1 VWGCETDNTFLP
13 TERNVISNKPTVE
26 EYLPLLLGIVGAVG
40 VFPFAIIR
48 FLHGEYL
55 IALLDAA
62 LVVGLTG
69 LSWYLY
75 SSHNVRVA
83 SVALALLAVVGLL
96 LTNYMKGATQIFW
109 IYPVLVGVFFLIER
123 REALAVSALAVGG
136 LVPIVTDQFDSFAL
150 VSIFVTIAVTC
161 ALAYAFATITRG
173 QRDEL
178 MLLATKDPLTGVGN
192 RRALQQK
199 LDEAIAAK
207 KRSDNNCSML
217 MLDLDH
223 FKQVND
229 QHGHA
234 KGDEILIRITEL
246 VGMRIRVT
254 DRIYRIGGEEFVIL
268 AEGLNLENAARL
280 AEQLRT
286 IVEAYDLAPLSTV
299 TISVGV
305 AQHHAGESAEDWMSR
320 ADNALYMAKHS
331 GRNRISRAA

>member
-1 VWGCETDNTFLP
+1 M
-13 TERNVISNKPTVE
+13 
-26 EYLPLLLGIVGAVG
+26 LGIVGAIG

-48 FLHGEYL
+48 FLNGEYA
-55 IALLDAA
+55 IALLDSA
-62 LVVGLTG
+62 LVVGLGG

-75 SSHNVRVA
+75 KTHNVRVA
-83 SVALALLAVVGLL
+83 SISIALFAVSGLL
-96 LTNYMKGATQIFW
+96 LTNYMKGATQIYW

-123 REALAVSALAVGG
+123 REALVLSLIAVAGMAPTLIGRLDA
-136 LVPIVTDQFDSFAL
+136 FAL
-150 VSIFVTIAVTC
+150 VSLLITICVTC
-161 ALAYAFATITRG
+161 SLAYAFATITRG

-178 MLLATKDPLTGVGN
+178 IQLATKDPLTGVGN

-199 LDEAIAAK
+199 LQEAIAARQRNDK
-207 KRSDNNCSML
+207 HCSML

-229 QHGHA
+229 VHGHA
-234 KGDEILIRITEL
+234 KGDEILIKITEL

-254 DRIYRIGGEEFVIL
+254 DSIYRIGGEEFVIV
-268 AEGLNLENAARL
+268 AEDLNLENAARL

-286 IVEAYDLAPLSTV
+286 IVEAHDLAPSRSV
-299 TISVGV
+299 TISLGV
-305 AQHHAGESAEDWMSR
+305 AQHHDDETAEQWMSR